1 VAITMAVKEAGTT
14 AEGSGG
20 FGGVVPPGGS
30 RVRPTARERLLAA
43 ANELFYNEGVHTVGI
58 DRVIEQAG
66 VAKASLYNT
75 FGSKDELVRAYL
87 ETRHASVTQRITQA
101 VERYDTPRERLL
113 AVFEGQ
119 GELFAQ
125 PDYRGCAFARAS
137 AESHPGDLAE
147 QAAED
152 YRRWVRTLLTELA
165 AQAGVPEPEVLA
177 RQLHLLYDGS
187 GQSARMDHD
196 PAAAVAARTAAATL
210 LDAARGPAGPRP
222 GPARPGPVSDQAGT
236 RSISGWRG
244 RTPTLSPVRRL
255 PRGRFPRTC

>member
-1 VAITMAVKEAGTT
+1 MAVNEAST
-14 AEGSGG
+14 A
-20 FGGVVPPGGS
+20 
-30 RVRPTARERLLAA
+30 RPSARERLLAA

-87 ETRHASVTQRITQA
+87 QTRQASVARRIMRA
-101 VERYDTPRERLL
+101 VDRYDTPRERLL

-119 GELFAQ
+119 GELFAL
-125 PDYRGCAFARAS
+125 PGYRGCAFARAS

-152 YRRWVRTLLTELA
+152 YRRWVRALLTGLTT
-165 AQAGVPEPEVLA
+165 QAGVREPEILA

-187 GQSARMDHD
+187 GQSARMDLD
-196 PAAAVAARTAAATL
+196 PAAAAAARAAAAIL
-210 LDAARGPAGPRP
+210 LDAALARGTAPPPSR
-222 GPARPGPVSDQAGT
+222 
-236 RSISGWRG
+236 
-244 RTPTLSPVRRL
+244 
-255 PRGRFPRTC
+255 

>member
-1 VAITMAVKEAGTT
+1 MAIGQT

-20 FGGVVPPGGS
+20 FGPAAAGGQGSSAAAGGQGSSAAAGGQAGGVVPPGAS
-30 RVRPTARERLLAA
+30 RPRPSARERLLAA

-58 DRVIEQAG
+58 DRIIEQAG

-75 FGSKDELVRAYL
+75 FGSKGELVRAYL
-87 ETRHASVTQRITQA
+87 QTRHASVTQRITQA

-137 AESHPGDLAE
+137 AESHPGDLPE
-147 QAAED
+147 QAAEA
-152 YRRWVRTLLTELA
+152 YRRWVRALLTELA
-165 AQAGVPEPEVLA
+165 DRAGVPEPEILA

-196 PAAAVAARTAAATL
+196 PAAAAAARAAAATL
-210 LDAARGPAGPRP
+210 LDAALAQGRA
-222 GPARPGPVSDQAGT
+222 ARLNA
-236 RSISGWRG
+236 
-244 RTPTLSPVRRL
+244 
-255 PRGRFPRTC
+255 

>member
-1 VAITMAVKEAGTT
+1 VAITMAVKEASTA

-20 FGGVVPPGGS
+20 FGPAAAGGKAGRVVPPGASRAAEGS
-30 RVRPTARERLLAA
+30 GGFGPAAAGGKAGRVVPPGASRARASARERLLAA

-58 DRVIEQAG
+58 DRIIEQAG

-87 ETRHASVTQRITQA
+87 QTRQASVAQRIMQA
-101 VERYDTPRERLL
+101 VERYATPRERLL

-147 QAAED
+147 QAAEG
-152 YRRWVRTLLTELA
+152 YRRWVRALLTELA

-196 PAAAVAARTAAATL
+196 SGAAAAARAAAAIL
-210 LDAARGPAGPRP
+210 LDAALARGTTAPSAEL
-222 GPARPGPVSDQAGT
+222 V
-236 RSISGWRG
+236 
-244 RTPTLSPVRRL
+244 
-255 PRGRFPRTC
+255 